1 MRPQHFHINHGHD
14 SNVCHT
20 LLSSHS
26 ITDDFRGRVLFLFA
40 GAMMHD
46 SYIVKRT
53 QIYLE
58 DSQAAE
64 LARKAKSRGTTASK
78 MIREAVDAYLAG
90 EPDDAEWLTRQRTAL
105 DESFGSI
112 PRLPDGATYVREM
125 RARDAARLEELERR

>member
-1 MRPQHFHINHGHD
+1 MY
-14 SNVCHT
+14 
-20 LLSSHS
+20 
-26 ITDDFRGRVLFLFA
+26 
-40 GAMMHD
+40 D

-64 LARKAKSRGTTASK
+64 LGRQAKSRGTTASK

-90 EPDDAEWLTRQRTAL
+90 EPDDAEWLARQRTAL
-105 DESFGSI
+105 NESFGSI

-125 RARDAARLEELERR
+125 RARDAERLEELDRR